1 MKKKVLAFIISAI
14 ICLGALPLYNL
25 LHWDGETRH
34 FFKKDNY
41 FSMDNIAAYPNLILY
56 NYGISVDPEQ
66 VIVGQD
72 KWLFLGDQYAQT
84 ITVKRSGPTRED
96 ISEATRSVNA
106 MTEWLIFSRDYGVK
120 DFKILIGPDKASIY
134 SEHAPDWAKPA
145 IYLKVD
151 AVTEADKLGIF
162 VNPRDYLI
170 SKKSD
175 FNHDLYY
182 QTDTHWN
189 ALGAW
194 LAFEYFLTNLLGDE
208 LHTTLIADNTNMP
221 VKSGGDLA
229 NFLRIGNYIN
239 DKELSIAPK
248 TLPVVSVKQYHFETD
263 ELLREGGNPSIG
275 SPEQAIRVV
284 SDRAAS
290 NRKIIWLRDSFGT
303 AMSPYMAQFFSE
315 TVQLHYG
322 HATSHWLA
330 KAIKE
335 YQPDYVLITAVERSI
350 PSDFFVS
357 TPPIEAG
364 PIVPLD
370 FELYGKEINHHH
382 IKTGNGNFEIQGHDP
397 FIIYQFDEPLHT
409 EKFTHLYLDL
419 SCLSEPKNNVSIQ
432 VFWDSIE
439 GGGFSESNSARL
451 NLPQRGASIDL
462 SRLSAWKQMKTVGK
476 VRIDINPSS
485 LEDCKIYNIDSIK
498 IGGLTK

>member
-25 LHWDGETRH
+25 FHWDGEKRH
-34 FFKKDNY
+34 FFKKGNY
-41 FSMDNIAAYPNLILY
+41 FSMDNIAAYPNLVLY

-72 KWLFLGDQYAQT
+72 KWLFLGDHHAKT
-84 ITVKRSGPTRED
+84 ITTKRFGSTIED
-96 ISEATRSVNA
+96 INEATRSVNA
-106 MTEWLIFSRDYGVK
+106 MAEWLIFARDYGVK
-120 DFKILIGPDKASIY
+120 NFKILIGPDKASIY
-134 SEHAPDWAKPA
+134 SEHVPGWAKPA
-145 IYLKVD
+145 SRLKID
-151 AVTEADKLGIF
+151 AVIEADKLDIF
-162 VNPRDYLI
+162 VNPRDHLI
-170 SKKSD
+170 SKKPD
-175 FNHDLYY
+175 FSNELYY

-194 LAFEYFLTNLLGDE
+194 LAFKYFLINLLGDE
-208 LHTTLIADNTNMP
+208 LHSTLTANNTNIT
-221 VKSGGDLA
+221 VRNGGDLA
-229 NFLRIGNYIN
+229 NFLRISNYIN
-239 DKELSIAPK
+239 DKELSIAPR
-248 TLPVVSVKQYHFETD
+248 TLPTVNVKQYSFKTG
-263 ELLREGGNPSIG
+263 ELLKEGGNLPIS
-275 SPEQAIRVV
+275 SPDQAIRVV
-284 SDRAAS
+284 SDNAVS
-290 NRKIIWLRDSFGT
+290 NKKIIWLRDSFGN

-382 IKTGNGNFEIQGHDP
+382 IKTGNGEFNRSMQHTTTIQMLG
-397 FIIYQFDEPLHT
+397 
-409 EKFTHLYLDL
+409 
-419 SCLSEPKNNVSIQ
+419 
-432 VFWDSIE
+432 
-439 GGGFSESNSARL
+439 
-451 NLPQRGASIDL
+451 IDL
-462 SRLSAWKQMKTVGK
+462 
-476 VRIDINPSS
+476 
-485 LEDCKIYNIDSIK
+485 
-498 IGGLTK
+498 